1 MELEGN
7 TNKTST
13 IPAKR
18 KKPDKFFVFRLSKMT
33 KLNCETKKVNGG

>member
-13 IPAKR
+13 IPAK
-18 KKPDKFFVFRLSKMT
+18 KKPDKFLSSVS
-33 KLNCETKKVNGG
+33 LNDKVEF